1 MTDLSAVV
9 RSTQYPGSPASW
21 IRARQ
26 IEPADLPRLAP
37 LLARNLP
44 AHTQDFWSNVLARLT
59 ERSTLPQFPRYGYL
73 LDSEHG
79 PVGAIL
85 LIFSA
90 FPGQQTKVRCNVSS
104 WFVEPKYRAFASLL
118 AAKAL
123 GHKHVTYLNI
133 TPSRH
138 TLSTLNAQGYTQ
150 YSRGVFVSI
159 PILQRRSP
167 NARIER
173 VLANERANGFA
184 ESLEQ
189 MLLAEH
195 SGFGCI
201 SFRCISS
208 EGTFP
213 FVFRPRIHKLFP
225 CAQLV
230 FCKSVES
237 YVRHAGTIGRY
248 LLSLGFPLVVIDSN
262 GPIRGLLGKYFQGRM
277 PKFFKGPDE
286 PRLGDLAY
294 TEVAMFGI

>member
-1 MTDLSAVV
+1 MTDLSAVMQP
-9 RSTQYPGSPASW
+9 TQYRNAGSW
-21 IRARQ
+21 IRARE
-26 IEPADLPRLAP
+26 IKPADLPRLAP

-44 AHTQDFWSNVLARLT
+44 AHTQDFWSDVLARLA

-73 LDSEHG
+73 LDSDHG

-90 FPGQQTKVRCNVSS
+90 IPGRQTKVRCNVSS

-118 AAKAL
+118 VAKAL
-123 GHKHVTYLNI
+123 RHKHVTYLNV

-138 TLSTLNAQGYTQ
+138 TLSTINVQGYSQ

-159 PILQRRSP
+159 PSLQRCVL
-167 NARIER
+167 NAKIER
-173 VLANERANGFA
+173 VLAAKRTDGFA
-184 ESLEQ
+184 ESFEH
-189 MLLAEH
+189 MLLVEH
-195 SGFGCI
+195 SGFGCV
-201 SFRCISS
+201 SLRCTST

-213 FVFRPRIHKLFP
+213 FIFRPRKHKFLPF
-225 CAQLV
+225 AQLV

-237 YVRHAGTIGRY
+237 YVQHAGAIGWY
-248 LLSLGFPLVVIDSN
+248 LLSLGLPLVVIDSN
-262 GPIRGLLGKYFQGRM
+262 GPIRGLVGKYFHGRM
-277 PKFFKGPDE
+277 PKYFKGPDE